1 MKVLILTFLCLF
13 ISFMGLQV
21 SDAHA
26 EPKSYP
32 LMCRGG
38 GIMKGTFWPKGIKF
52 QFTGGSQG
60 AGARPPQPG
69 ECTWL
74 DRGFRPGEPREIV
87 WHDRDLDGL
96 MVNFDAQGR
105 LNSLEIKGKASD
117 KYKYLFNSIR
127 NGSVFQIH
135 AYNAT
140 CRGSKCPF
148 LSTTKVGP

>member
-1 MKVLILTFLCLF
+1 MKNFTLPFLFLF
-13 ISFMGLQV
+13 LLFMGLKGN
-21 SDAHA
+21 DAHA

-38 GIMKGTFWPKGIKF
+38 GTMKGSFWEKGIKF
-52 QFTGGSQG
+52 QFIGGSQG

-105 LNSLEIKGKASD
+105 LNSLEIKGKASP
-117 KYKYLFNSIR
+117 KYKYLFDSIR

-140 CRGSKCPF
+140 CRGAKCPF